1 MSKKYQLKKEDFK
14 RWIRNIIVFL
24 LPVIYLFF
32 EQIEAWNFDL
42 KILKGLF
49 IWLLIDLWRRFL
61 TDYTKNNG

>member
-32 EQIEAWNFDL
+32 EQIEAWNFDF